1 MAEWRGVEAKRR
13 GTKARQKRALNLER
27 QMKVR
32 VLKYLIPRT
41 EKKITE
47 VELTKTK
54 TWSGRSKHW
63 QCSVPSAWTLCLEM
77 NPLRKYLQQRV
88 SINTVAC
95 PYLDTD
101 SRQ

>member
-1 MAEWRGVEAKRR
+1 MAEWRGTEAMRRGTKAKRRGSKAKRRGAKAKRRGTKAKRR

-54 TWSGRSKHW
+54 LGREEASTG
-63 QCSVPSAWTLCLEM
+63 SARFQALGLC
-77 NPLRKYLQQRV
+77 V
-88 SINTVAC
+88 
-95 PYLDTD
+95 
-101 SRQ
+101 